1 MSERLTH
8 GSLFSGIE
16 GFGLGAALAGIKTEW
31 SCEFEDYQSLVIK
44 KTLEKSMKSTEIL
57 ERIQNLRLLTSS
69 AVDSLARTSAL
80 LEKVSELSVREA
92 AYGLKCSELYGKL
105 DLNTCSLKT
114 AQCSLF
120 GDSSKSYAT
129 FPKSGMMRNGNVY
142 LAPTLAYNRIGSDYI
157 VLPTPAKSTANGALK
172 NRYFGSPTYRGNLHE
187 YIRDGE
193 QDSQYPH
200 PALLES
206 LMGFPI
212 GWTERSV

>member
-1 MSERLTH
+1 
-8 GSLFSGIE
+8 
-16 GFGLGAALAGIKTEW
+16 
-31 SCEFEDYQSLVIK
+31 
-44 KTLEKSMKSTEIL
+44 MKSTEIL
-57 ERIQNLRLLTSS
+57 ERIKTHRLLTSS
-69 AVDSLARTSAL
+69 AVDSLVKTLAL
-80 LEKVSELSVREA
+80 LEKVSELSVKEA

-105 DLNTCSLKT
+105 DPVTCSLKT